1 MCETAKTCVSY
12 RKSGSLGPRSGG
24 DGPSREAGGFARASG
39 TVNLG
44 NQNSLS
50 SERNTD
56 IVSGQWRV
64 LFREITVRKAK
75 KGPPI
80 VMWKEVKE
88 EQE

>member
-1 MCETAKTCVSY
+1 MRQLRHVRAI
-12 RKSGSLGPRSGG
+12 GSRGPWGPGDGG
-24 DGPSREAGGFARASG
+24 DGPSREAGGFAGASG

-50 SERNTD
+50 SKRNTD

-64 LFREITVRKAK
+64 LFREVTVRKAK

-80 VMWKEVKE
+80 VMWKEVEE